1 MKYIFTILIS
11 LLIISCSKKIEP
23 KELIGSWKMRDV
35 IDQSGQNATDKTTFY
50 RGDSLIM
57 EMFAN
62 KKLVEKQNG
71 EYKFDTISN
80 IIQIEVG
87 NAKISNI
94 KVLKLTDS
102 EMELLYEKQKK
113 TTRFIRTE

>member
-1 MKYIFTILIS
+1 MKYIFTILIL
-11 LLIISCSKKIEP
+11 LLIISCKKIEP

-50 RGDSLIM
+50 HGDSLIM

-71 EYKFDTISN
+71 KYKFDTISN

>member
-1 MKYIFTILIS
+1 MKYLFTILVL
-11 LLIISCSKKIEP
+11 LLIVSCKSIEP
-23 KELIGSWKMRDV
+23 KELIGSWKMRDF
-35 IDQSGQNATDKTTFY
+35 IDQSGQNGTDKTTFY
-50 RGDSLIM
+50 HGDSLAI

-71 EYKFDTISN
+71 KYKFDTISN